1 MVSPVGVGPGPQP
14 YQPLTASAQPG
25 ADVETGAPSTETLAD
40 RLKLADELSA
50 QAAEQAKPQ
59 DVGQLT
65 AREAKARHDQLSL
78 MQRAGVFQYMGVNA
92 VLKGEKTSS
101 LDTYMGGS
109 NSASPE
115 NKAVVSKRPGDPWR
129 LRIRRIPS
137 PRSTTIWRMYRR
149 SGYQEARAER
159 PKPSGG
165 AASSG
170 AGSVFGL
177 KADDPAGLEPE
188 WRVPAPRGSA
198 YASIARMQATTAT
211 ASQVVAELSNLAAR
225 MQVSD
230 KPVDVDTLSPEA
242 ARSQHE
248 QLTALKRLGSPFL
261 NIGVAAFFSDQP
273 AFDVGKLAELL
284 NGRSADD
291 AQGSATVP
299 PSLLDFKA

>member
-1 MVSPVGVGPGPQP
+1 MSSRQ
-14 YQPLTASAQPG
+14 ASAEFDQI
-25 ADVETGAPSTETLAD
+25 SL
-40 RLKLADELSA
+40 LKKINA
-50 QAAEQAKPQ
+50 
-59 DVGQLT
+59 
-65 AREAKARHDQLSL
+65 
-78 MQRAGVFQYMGVNA
+78 FQYMGVTA
-92 VLKGEKTSS
+92 TYKGEKTGD

-115 NKAVVSKRPGDPWR
+115 NKAVVSKRPGRLWR

-137 PRSTTIWRMYRR
+137 PPVDNDLADVSPVRIPGGEGRKA
-149 SGYQEARAER
+149 EAV
-159 PKPSGG
+159 GG

-170 AGSVFGL
+170 TGSVFGL

-188 WRVPAPRGSA
+188 GRVPAPRGSA

>member
-14 YQPLTASAQPG
+14 YQPLTAPAQAG

-101 LDTYMGGS
+101 LDTYMGWLEQRFTGEQGGGVQAPGGPVA
-109 NSASPE
+109 SADSANPIPPVDNDLADVSP
-115 NKAVVSKRPGDPWR
+115 V
-129 LRIRRIPS
+129 RIPGGEG
-137 PRSTTIWRMYRR
+137 RKA
-149 SGYQEARAER
+149 EAV
-159 PKPSGG
+159 GG

>member
-14 YQPLTASAQPG
+14 YQPLTAPAQAG

-101 LDTYMGGS
+101 LDTYMGWLEQRFTGEQGGGVQAPGGPVA
-109 NSASPE
+109 SADSANP
-115 NKAVVSKRPGDPWR
+115 
-129 LRIRRIPS
+129 I
-137 PRSTTIWRMYRR
+137 PRSTTTWRMYRR

-165 AASSG
+165 RRRAERDPFSG
-170 AGSVFGL
+170 
-177 KADDPAGLEPE
+177 
-188 WRVPAPRGSA
+188 
-198 YASIARMQATTAT
+198 
-211 ASQVVAELSNLAAR
+211 
-225 MQVSD
+225 
-230 KPVDVDTLSPEA
+230 
-242 ARSQHE
+242 
-248 QLTALKRLGSPFL
+248 
-261 NIGVAAFFSDQP
+261 
-273 AFDVGKLAELL
+273 
-284 NGRSADD
+284 
-291 AQGSATVP
+291 
-299 PSLLDFKA
+299 